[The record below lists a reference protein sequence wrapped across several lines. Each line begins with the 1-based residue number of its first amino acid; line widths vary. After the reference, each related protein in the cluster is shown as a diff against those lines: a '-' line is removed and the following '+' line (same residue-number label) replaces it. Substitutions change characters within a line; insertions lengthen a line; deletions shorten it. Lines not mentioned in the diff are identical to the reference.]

1 MIDRTLTVS
10 VWSRTP
16 GRKQQNPRM
25 IKSNRQAGLRSFA
38 QSLNQLRIFEL
49 IHLGDNSRRPTS
61 TLVFCLPMNQFKQT
75 RPHDLGRYQQGN
87 PPGSTA
93 VPGQVME

>member
-1 MIDRTLTVS
+1 
-10 VWSRTP
+10 
-16 GRKQQNPRM
+16 M